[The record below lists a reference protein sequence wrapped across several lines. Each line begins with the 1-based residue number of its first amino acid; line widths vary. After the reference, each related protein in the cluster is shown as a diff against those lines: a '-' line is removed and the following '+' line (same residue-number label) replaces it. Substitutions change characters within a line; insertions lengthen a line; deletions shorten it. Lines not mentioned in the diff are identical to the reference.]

1 MPIDDARLH
10 TVLTT
15 IHRDL
20 TEREA
25 SAIIDV
31 ARLAA
36 SVDKKSDVSEMAVLI
51 QLLGHLTQMA
61 NMAGIPF
68 PTKAIDEDRLLDI
81 SDSLIPNGAR
91 ELAYACAYLVMIS
104 DQTMT
109 PEETKLTSMLG
120 DAMVIDPGR
129 AKVLAATME
138 SLVRS

>member
-1 MPIDDARLH
+1 VPIDDAKLH

-15 IHRDL
+15 IHNEL

-25 SAIIDV
+25 TAIIDV

-36 SVDKKSDVSEMAVLI
+36 SVDKKSDVAEMAILI

-61 NMAGIPF
+61 RMEGIPF

-81 SDSLIPNGAR
+81 SDSLIPVGAR
-91 ELAYACAYLVMIS
+91 ELAYACAYLVMAS
-104 DQTMT
+104 DQKITT
-109 PEETKLTSMLG
+109 EEAKLTTMLG

-129 AKVLAATME
+129 ARVLAATME
-138 SLVRS
+138 ALVRS

>member
-15 IHRDL
+15 IHNEL

-25 SAIIDV
+25 TAIIDV

-36 SVDKKSDVSEMAVLI
+36 SVDKKSNVGEMAILI

-61 NMAGIPF
+61 KMEGIPF
-68 PTKAIDEDRLLDI
+68 PTKAIDDNRLLDI
-81 SDSLIPNGAR
+81 SDSLIPQGAR

-104 DQTMT
+104 DLTIT
-109 PEETKLTSMLG
+109 TEEAKLTSMLG

>member
-1 MPIDDARLH
+1 MPIDDAKLH
-10 TVLTT
+10 TILTT
-15 IHRDL
+15 IHNEL

-25 SAIIDV
+25 TAIIDV

-61 NMAGIPF
+61 KMEGIPF
-68 PTKAIDEDRLLDI
+68 PTKAIDENRLLDI
-81 SDSLIPNGAR
+81 SDSLLPVGAR

-104 DQTMT
+104 DLTMT
-109 PEETKLTSMLG
+109 AEETKLTSMLG

-129 AKVLAATME
+129 AKTLAATME
-138 SLVRS
+138 ALVRS

>member
-1 MPIDDARLH
+1 MPIDDAKLH
-10 TVLTT
+10 NVLTT
-15 IHRDL
+15 INNEL

-36 SVDKKSDVSEMAVLI
+36 SVDKKSDVVEMGLLI

-61 NMAGIPF
+61 KMEGIPF
-68 PTKAIDEDRLLDI
+68 PTKAIDENRLLDI
-81 SDSLIPNGAR
+81 SDSLIPVGAR

-104 DQTMT
+104 DLKITT
-109 PEETKLTSMLG
+109 EEAKLTSMLG

-138 SLVRS
+138 ALVRS

>member
-1 MPIDDARLH
+1 MPIDDARLY

-15 IHRDL
+15 IHNEL

-25 SAIIDV
+25 TAIIDV

-51 QLLGHLTQMA
+51 QLLGHLTAMA
-61 NMAGIPF
+61 KMQGIPF
-68 PTKAIDEDRLLDI
+68 PSKAIDEDRLLDI
-81 SDSLIPNGAR
+81 SDSLIPVGAR

-104 DQTMT
+104 DQKYT
-109 PEETKLTSMLG
+109 EEEKKLTSMLG

-129 AKVLAATME
+129 AKTLASTME